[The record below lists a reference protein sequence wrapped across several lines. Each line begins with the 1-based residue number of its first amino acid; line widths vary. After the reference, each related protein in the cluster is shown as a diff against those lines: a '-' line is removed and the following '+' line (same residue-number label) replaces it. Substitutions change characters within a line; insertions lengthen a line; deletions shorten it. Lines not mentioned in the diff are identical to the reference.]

1 MLTAIDMYW
10 IHLPIFPSRVSH
22 CIFWTSSLLN
32 FSTPSFCRL
41 CSNVDTRTSLHPQMT
56 PPCSWLNKGKLDDLN
71 HSVMCWVVLHPEKTP
86 CQGEELNWPGFSSL
100 DNWSSSQS
108 TEWFNHTKSF
118 SIKVF
123 TVDHHAPKSSDHN
136 KAPMFAVQDLHCAWS
151 IALSQGSN
159 NCTQN
164 WAWKVSASL
173 SRSMT
178 CQLHNLC
185 SKLVDRMTKNSH
197 RAKRNW
203 KRMV

>member
-41 CSNVDTRTSLHPQMT
+41 CSNVDTRTSLQPQMT

-71 HSVMCWVVLHPEKTP
+71 HSVMCWVLLHPEKIP
-86 CQGEELNWPGFSSL
+86 CQGEEFNWPGFSSL
-100 DNWSSSQS
+100 DNWSSSWS
-108 TEWFNHTKSF
+108 TQWFNHTKSF

-136 KAPMFAVQDLHCAWS
+136 KAPMSESCTRSSLCMKHCLIAGFKELYIQLSMKGVWEFVQKHDMPVA
-151 IALSQGSN
+151 
-159 NCTQN
+159 
-164 WAWKVSASL
+164 
-173 SRSMT
+173 
-178 CQLHNLC
+178 QLVQQT
-185 SKLVDRMTKNSH
+185 SGQDD
-197 RAKRNW
+197 
-203 KRMV
+203 